1 MKFLTILSTALF
13 VAFVAANPANEDMA
27 KRQMEQNQSASTS
40 IHLLQLTSGQLPS
53 FITPF
58 SLQSELRGTAIFLAQ
73 GGLTNVPRHR
83 ESVLLG
89 PASPFHVAQI
99 NSTERLATAGLTSQM
114 NALNQHN

>member
-27 KRQMEQNQSASTS
+27 KRQ
-40 IHLLQLTSGQLPS
+40 
-53 FITPF
+53 
-58 SLQSELRGTAIFLAQ
+58 LRGTAIFLAQ